1 VIIPT
6 AWITGGGPLERL
18 AAWVFRVSGEA
29 PGNPN
34 LMAAAIKA
42 RFVNAGFMTISEIVE
57 KRGSQ
62 ILVIL
67 AKKSPKL

>member
-1 VIIPT
+1 
-6 AWITGGGPLERL
+6 LERL

-29 PGNPN
+29 PGYPK

-42 RFVNAGFMTISEIVE
+42 RFVNAGFVATSEIVE

-62 ILVIL
+62 VLIIV